1 MFCPQC
7 GTQNT
12 EIAAFCQRCGYP
24 LQEQTAMKKHEKMK
38 KPKRKRHWIVATL
51 CALVILVVFGSIAS
65 IAYVYYTSP
74 IVQMAYGSTKTL
86 AADSFSFTLT
96 LDTDAS
102 YEAEMPE
109 LVENYLSSLESGSL
123 ATQTIAD
130 GDLELDLKN
139 QALAIRMTID
149 SNQSSNLA
157 SEEYEVTESSELYFS
172 INQRYY
178 VLAVR
183 GEEDAD
189 WVVRSGESRNADTF
203 WENF

>member
-1 MFCPQC
+1 
-7 GTQNT
+7 
-12 EIAAFCQRCGYP
+12 
-24 LQEQTAMKKHEKMK
+24 
-38 KPKRKRHWIVATL
+38 
-51 CALVILVVFGSIAS
+51 
-65 IAYVYYTSP
+65 
-74 IVQMAYGSTKTL
+74 
-86 AADSFSFTLT
+86 
-96 LDTDAS
+96 
-102 YEAEMPE
+102 MPE
-109 LVENYLSSLESGSL
+109 LVETYLSSLDSGSL